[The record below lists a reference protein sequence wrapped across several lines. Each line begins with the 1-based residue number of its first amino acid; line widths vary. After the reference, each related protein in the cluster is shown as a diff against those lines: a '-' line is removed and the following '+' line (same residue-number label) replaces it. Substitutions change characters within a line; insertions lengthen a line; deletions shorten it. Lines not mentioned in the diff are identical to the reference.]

1 MLLFTDSGAVIYAA
15 VGLMG
20 FGMAC
25 VFATFYSVATRA
37 VPERANEVAGLM
49 ILAISAG
56 AVSGPACGAVARAA
70 GSPHWGMLFV
80 AVLVC
85 YMLWASVKLTNNEQR
100 I

>member
-1 MLLFTDSGAVIYAA
+1 MARTVKDPGERRSELL
-15 VGLMG
+15 
-20 FGMAC
+20 AC
-25 VFATFYSVATRA
+25 AMRLFDEEGYDNVSVR
-37 VPERANEVAGLM
+37 
-49 ILAISAG
+49 
-56 AVSGPACGAVARAA
+56 AVARAA